1 MLTTD
6 DTNKTY
12 NKTILIKAYNS
23 NQKNV
28 SVSIKIPHKEITGDL
43 TTDVAVLEYLEKY
56 FCPANPCSLLCGGLN
71 SANCNSSSSSSSSN
85 STLTAN
91 MSSVDLYNMLK
102 DMASMRDQ
110 MDREENERKA
120 SEEAERLSR
129 EETQKIANESLTIQ
143 KQNEKKTQTMY
154 NVIWIIVFGVV
165 LLVSTIYVINELN
178 KKGEKFAGIRRFV
191 RYRGDRD

>member
-1 MLTTD
+1 
-6 DTNKTY
+6 
-12 NKTILIKAYNS
+12 
-23 NQKNV
+23 
-28 SVSIKIPHKEITGDL
+28 
-43 TTDVAVLEYLEKY
+43 
-56 FCPANPCSLLCGGLN
+56 
-71 SANCNSSSSSSSSN
+71 
-85 STLTAN
+85 
-91 MSSVDLYNMLK
+91 MSSVDLYNLLK

-110 MDREENERKA
+110 LDRETNERK
-120 SEEAERLSR
+120 STEEAERLSR